1 MFYSYKPYLHLALSR
16 ECIITFN
23 ENGVYIAK
31 TPEEEKLLREYTKN
45 TRNSYNIIE
54 AGGELGHEDLTRLHE
69 EREVK
74 LIAEAEQRKK
84 ARAKEGGKVL
94 PDIPI
99 TELFSYQEFPME
111 RVALRWYSSKT
122 TMEMLGIKERQLRRY
137 AEDGRLEKKY
147 KTVKGRRRVYYSNIS
162 VLELLRYLSDRRTPS
177 ETEDNAEEGTDAIDR
192 CINTFFQ
199 QLKELVNEEM

>member
-1 MFYSYKPYLHLALSR
+1 M
-16 ECIITFN
+16 
-23 ENGVYIAK
+23 
-31 TPEEEKLLREYTKN
+31 
-45 TRNSYNIIE
+45 
-54 AGGELGHEDLTRLHE
+54 
-69 EREVK
+69 
-74 LIAEAEQRKK
+74 
-84 ARAKEGGKVL
+84 L

-137 AEDGRLEKKY
+137 AEDDRLEKKY
-147 KTVKGRRRVYYSNIS
+147 KTVKGRRRVYYSNVS
-162 VLELLRYLSDRRTPS
+162 VLELLRYLSDRRTPLRNR
-177 ETEDNAEEGTDAIDR
+177 EDNAEEGTDAIDR

>member
-1 MFYSYKPYLHLALSR
+1 M
-16 ECIITFN
+16 
-23 ENGVYIAK
+23 
-31 TPEEEKLLREYTKN
+31 
-45 TRNSYNIIE
+45 
-54 AGGELGHEDLTRLHE
+54 
-69 EREVK
+69 
-74 LIAEAEQRKK
+74 
-84 ARAKEGGKVL
+84 L

-122 TMEMLGIKERQLRRY
+122 TMEMLGLRRY

-147 KTVKGRRRVYYSNIS
+147 KTVKGRKRVYYSNVS
-162 VLELLRYLSDRRTPS
+162 VLKLLRYLSDRRTPS

>member
-1 MFYSYKPYLHLALSR
+1 M
-16 ECIITFN
+16 
-23 ENGVYIAK
+23 
-31 TPEEEKLLREYTKN
+31 
-45 TRNSYNIIE
+45 
-54 AGGELGHEDLTRLHE
+54 
-69 EREVK
+69 
-74 LIAEAEQRKK
+74 
-84 ARAKEGGKVL
+84 L

-147 KTVKGRRRVYYSNIS
+147 KTVKGRRRVYYSNVS
-162 VLELLRYLSDRRTPS
+162 VLTLLRYLSDRRTPS

-192 CINTFFQ
+192 RINTFFQ
-199 QLKELVNEEM
+199 QLKEPVNEEM